1 MQLYSQEQK
10 NGSNLGLINRLMA
23 EEDMCIHTDGQT
35 DTETHTYQIANI
47 LWIIEKGR

>member
-35 DTETHTYQIANI
+35 DIVI
-47 LWIIEKGR
+47 RV